1 MYELTQHLENGLEK
15 ANTFLTNINN
25 HSPLNIFI
33 ICGTAIAIAI
43 VICHSDKEIS
53 VDNGKITIKPIPQK
67 QHI

>member
-33 ICGTAIAIAI
+33 ICGTAI
-43 VICHSDKEIS
+43 VITFVFCRSDKEIS
-53 VDNGKITIKPIPQK
+53 IDNGKITIKPVLQE